1 MAEPKSSLVSDTLA
15 LDEIE
20 TFDGGEVVRLVVET
34 SPGVYVSAQTNL
46 AALRA
51 YVADYVV
58 GAAPGALDTINELAA
73 ALGNDA
79 NYAAT
84 VTAALAGKQPL
95 AAALTS
101 WASVSRAANFDAFV
115 ATPSSD
121 NLRALMTDKTGTG
134 AAVFATSPTLV
145 TPILGAANATTIT
158 IAQGTITDPASALAI
173 TTTWNDPADTFTAL
187 DINATNTNSAAASML
202 INARVNGSSMFNV
215 SRLGV
220 VTSGLHYQAAAAGA
234 FYWNGRSGL
243 YSPAN
248 GNIQLTNAAGS
259 DFGLLQFGL
268 TTSAAPAW
276 KRNTTVLEARLA
288 DDSAYTTVR
297 ALHYINE
304 AGGDFYWQG
313 RSKIG
318 SPADGQITISNN
330 AKTDFA
336 RLNLGGVTAGFV
348 ALKRNGAGLDIRVGD
363 DTAYAPIAVASIE
376 LGHATANTLTAV
388 GGVLSIEGNAVW
400 ADGGGS
406 ARMDALA
413 GGSVAQ
419 GDILYRNASG
429 WVRLGAG
436 TNGQYLKTQGAGANP
451 VWASVGGGGDVIA
464 ANNGSEYTA
473 AATTFRSNIGIGT
486 GDSPQF
492 AGLNIGHATDTTITR
507 VAAGRIAVE
516 GAELA
521 KLAGPAL
528 TGSVSIN
535 RNGGS
540 LPAVSCALGISFN
553 GGGTAYGISL
563 QPQADGT
570 TAIEFRNA
578 AGSGVGTIT
587 TDGST
592 TTYNTTSDRAL
603 KENIED
609 TTLGLETLL
618 QLRVRDFN
626 FITTRERR
634 LQGFIAQEVAQ
645 VYGQAVT
652 PGDRDRPW
660 SMDHGRLTPLI
671 TRAVQQ
677 LHDRLAALE
686 QRAA

>member
-15 LDEIE
+15 LDEVE
-20 TFDGGEVVRLVVET
+20 TFAGGEVVRLVVET
-34 SPGVYVSAQTNL
+34 SPGVFASAQTNL

-58 GAAPGALDTINELAA
+58 GAAPGALDTIIELAA

-84 VTAALAGKQPL
+84 VTTALAGKQPL

-121 NLRALMTDKTGTG
+121 NLRALLTDETGTG

-158 IAQGTITDPASALAI
+158 IAQGTITDPAPALAI
-173 TTTWNDPADTFTAL
+173 TTTWSDPADTFDAIDL
-187 DINATNTNSAAASML
+187 NVTNTNSASAARL
-202 INARVNGSSMFNV
+202 INLRVNGASMFNV
-215 SRLGV
+215 TRLGV
-220 VTSGLHYQAAAAGA
+220 VASGLHFQAASAGA
-234 FYWNGRSGL
+234 FYWGSRSGI

-259 DFGLLQFGL
+259 DFNMLQFGL
-268 TTSAAPAW
+268 TSNLAPAW
-276 KRNTTVLEARLA
+276 RRNTTVLEAVLA
-288 DDSAYTTVR
+288 DASAYTTVR

-304 AGGDFYWQG
+304 AGGDYYWQG

-318 SPADGQITISNN
+318 APADGQITLSNN
-330 AKTDFA
+330 AKTDFS
-336 RLNLGGVTAGFV
+336 RLNLGGVTAAFV
-348 ALKRNGAGLDIRVGD
+348 ALKRNGAGVDIRNGD
-363 DTAYAPIAVASIE
+363 DTAFGALAFTVAS
-376 LGHATANTLTAV
+376 G
-388 GGVLSIEGNAVW
+388 
-400 ADGGGS
+400 
-406 ARMDALA
+406 
-413 GGSVAQ
+413 AQ
-419 GDILYRNASG
+419 GDVLYHDGAKF
-429 WVRLGAG
+429 VRLAAG
-436 TNGQYLKTQGAGANP
+436 TPGQYLKTQGAGANP
-451 VWASVGGGGDVIA
+451 VWASVGGGGDVLA

-521 KLAGPAL
+521 KLASPAF

-535 RNGGS
+535 RNGGT
-540 LPAVSCALGISFN
+540 LPAVSCALAISFN

-578 AGSGVGTIT
+578 SGSGVGTIT

-603 KENIED
+603 KENIAD
-609 TTLGLETLL
+609 TALGLETLL